1 MRYISKYSTLF
12 SRVLLNLNFS
22 FIFLFFL
29 LFNLFWGIFHFWS
42 FPLSMWLFVLGV
54 FGLLFLF

>member
-1 MRYISKYSTLF
+1 MRYINKYSTLF

-29 LFNLFWGIFHFWS
+29 LFNLCFGVFHF
-42 FPLSMWLFVLGV
+42 
-54 FGLLFLF
+54 

>member
-1 MRYISKYSTLF
+1 LF

-29 LFNLFWGIFHFWS
+29 LFNLFWGVFHF
-42 FPLSMWLFVLGV
+42 
-54 FGLLFLF
+54 